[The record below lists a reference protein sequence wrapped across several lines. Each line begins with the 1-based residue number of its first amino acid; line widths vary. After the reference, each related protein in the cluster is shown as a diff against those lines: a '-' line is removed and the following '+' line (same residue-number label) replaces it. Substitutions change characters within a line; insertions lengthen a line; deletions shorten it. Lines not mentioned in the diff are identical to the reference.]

1 MFVLLSFCPFSGGS
15 VSQLAAVGLSPAAH
29 HLHVADREEAASP
42 EKGCCIQN
50 TLLTRLS
57 HELEGP

>member
-1 MFVLLSFCPFSGGS
+1 MFVLLSFCPFLGGFCKPTGS
-15 VSQLAAVGLSPAAH
+15 RGTLPAAH

-50 TLLTRLS
+50 TPLTRLS